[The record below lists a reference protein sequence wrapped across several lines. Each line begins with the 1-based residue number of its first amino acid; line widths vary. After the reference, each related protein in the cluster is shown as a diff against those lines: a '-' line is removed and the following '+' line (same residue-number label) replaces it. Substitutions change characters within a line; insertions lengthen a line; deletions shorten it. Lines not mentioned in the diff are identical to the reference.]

1 MTNNEK
7 LKVVFDFIYY
17 YLNESNNETTNI
29 KNEET
34 EVKTNGN
41 VLNGFIDVQR
51 ANDLIKSIQ
60 ARDNLN
66 ANVNRTASEY
76 EKKIKDYFINLK
88 RDFEDNLKAYDEE
101 EDLNVDLL
109 KEETTDETETS
120 YNMTDSIVNID
131 NTIVTPKPITSVLDT
146 KKKVTTKKR

>member
-60 ARDNLN
+60 VRDNLN

-120 YNMTDSIVNID
+120 YNTTDSIVNID

>member
-1 MTNNEK
+1 MNNNEK

-17 YLNESNNETTNI
+17 YLNESNNETTKI
-29 KNEET
+29 KHEET

-41 VLNGFIDVQR
+41 VLNSFIDVQR

-60 ARDNLN
+60 VRDTLN

-76 EKKIKDYFINLK
+76 EKKIKDYFVNLK
-88 RDFEDNLKAYDEE
+88 SDFQDSLRAYDEE
-101 EDLNVDLL
+101 EDLNIDLL
-109 KEETTDETETS
+109 KEETIDETET
-120 YNMTDSIVNID
+120 NHNTTDNIVNID

>member
-60 ARDNLN
+60 VRDNLN

-109 KEETTDETETS
+109 KEETTDEAET
-120 YNMTDSIVNID
+120 NHNTTDSIVNID

-146 KKKVTTKKR
+146 EKKVTTKKR

>member
-41 VLNGFIDVQR
+41 VLNGFWLEVKRSKNNFIIKKTVAITYPNSTSCTNDSV
-51 ANDLIKSIQ
+51 ANNTVVGI
-60 ARDNLN
+60 A
-66 ANVNRTASEY
+66 
-76 EKKIKDYFINLK
+76 
-88 RDFEDNLKAYDEE
+88 
-101 EDLNVDLL
+101 
-109 KEETTDETETS
+109 
-120 YNMTDSIVNID
+120 IVND
-131 NTIVTPKPITSVLDT
+131 KLVSYQAKLS
-146 KKKVTTKKR
+146 

>member
-1 MTNNEK
+1 MNNNEK

-17 YLNESNNETTNI
+17 YLNETTDETTKI
-29 KNEET
+29 KYEET

-41 VLNGFIDVQR
+41 VLNSFIDVQR

-60 ARDNLN
+60 VRDTLN

-76 EKKIKDYFINLK
+76 EKKIKDYFVNLK
-88 RDFEDNLKAYDEE
+88 SDFQDSLRAYDEE

-109 KEETTDETETS
+109 KEETIDETET
-120 YNMTDSIVNID
+120 NHNTTDNIVNID